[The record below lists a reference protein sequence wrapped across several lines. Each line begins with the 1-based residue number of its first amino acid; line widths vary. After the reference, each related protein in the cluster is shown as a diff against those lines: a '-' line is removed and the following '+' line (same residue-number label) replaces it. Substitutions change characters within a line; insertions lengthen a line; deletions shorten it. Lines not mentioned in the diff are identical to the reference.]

1 MRTPMSRLIPTTGVL
16 AALLAGCA
24 PEPIRIDTALR
35 AGLKD
40 EAQIRVLSYE
50 PSRIFVQTRAGQA
63 ANSTAGQLGLI
74 GALVGLGAMAV
85 EEKQRAEV
93 AALGLPDPA
102 ERVRERFLAGV
113 TTELGL
119 TNLAAQTQRLP
130 GDGLDEVARAVGRGL
145 AFDVSTF
152 NWGLTPDQFSASA
165 YALSYRARAR
175 LIRAEDRKV
184 LWLGFCSGSPADESG
199 RGPSYDDFVANQG
212 RLLREKSSTLA
223 DRCAAELI
231 DQLLGRAAPRT

>member
-1 MRTPMSRLIPTTGVL
+1 MRITTFRRLLPATSVL
-16 AALLAGCA
+16 AVLLAGCA
-24 PEPIRIDTALR
+24 PEPVRIDTSLR

-40 EAQIRVLSYE
+40 EAQIRLLRYE
-50 PSRIFVQTRAGQA
+50 PSQIFVQTRAGQT
-63 ANSTAGQLGLI
+63 ANSTASLGLI
-74 GALVGLGAMAV
+74 GALVGLGAVAV

-93 AALGLPDPA
+93 SALGLPDPA
-102 ERVRERFLAGV
+102 ERVRERFVAAV
-113 TTELGL
+113 TKELGL
-119 TNLAAQTQRLP
+119 TNLAAQAQRLP
-130 GDGLDEVARAVGRGL
+130 ADGLDEVARAVGRGL

-152 NWGLTPDQFSASA
+152 NWVLTPDQFSASA

-184 LWLGFCSGSPADESG
+184 LWLGLCSASPADESG
-199 RGPSYDDFVANQG
+199 RGPFYDELVANQG
-212 RLLREKSSTLA
+212 RLLREKSSVLA